1 MSKRKVK
8 NGWLEEPLSSLPSPL
23 GEGAFDPG
31 SSPVHSGR
39 SNGAGDDGP
48 AAPPADSPSPPAAAP
63 EPAAAES
70 APPPPPG
77 EDLRPDPPAAPVSEA
92 TPDPA
97 AEPPVAQ
104 AAPPDADVPPLER
117 RVRRLEEAI
126 AELQAARSFGPP
138 PKERFTDRRPPE
150 APPAP
155 APPVAGARSG
165 LLEKVR
171 KVIVRADPPAAPP
184 GAAAVAALV
193 PAAAH
198 RKGLLLDAVAELR
211 AMSRMFV
218 DPRYR
223 MSKLGWLAALGLLV
237 ALLFSYW
244 WVPGTSLPL
253 FGYWLNKAVDLALAY
268 ALFKVLFYQARRYRE
283 TAPDLPPSLRL

>member
-1 MSKRKVK
+1 V
-8 NGWLEEPLSSLPSPL
+8 
-23 GEGAFDPG
+23 
-31 SSPVHSGR
+31 
-39 SNGAGDDGP
+39 
-48 AAPPADSPSPPAAAP
+48 PPADSPPPPAAAP
-63 EPAAAES
+63 EPVAAES
-70 APPPPPG
+70 ALPPSPA
-77 EDLRPDPPAAPVSEA
+77 EDIRPDPPAAPVSEA
-92 TPDPA
+92 TPDPV
-97 AEPPVAQ
+97 AETPAVQ
-104 AAPPDADVPPLER
+104 TAPPDADVSPLER

-126 AELQAARSFGPP
+126 AELQSARSLGPP
-138 PKERFTDRRPPE
+138 PKERFTDRRPPD

-155 APPVAGARSG
+155 APPAAGTRSG

-171 KVIVRADPPAAPP
+171 KVIVRADAPAAVP
-184 GAAAVAALV
+184 GAAAAASLV
-193 PAAAH
+193 PAAARH
-198 RKGLLLDAVAELR
+198 KGLLLDALAELR

-223 MSKLGWLAALGLLV
+223 MSKTGWLASLGLLV